1 MAALCIGQTGQR
13 MRLLCPDG
21 SELELSV
28 ARLVHASADAVDI
41 AAQRESLVALLQK
54 NISRQAELVREI
66 DPAALWTAVQPS
78 GGSCEIEALA
88 RAVFGEDATPL
99 HEAAVLAALVADHV
113 YFKLH
118 GRVFLAHTAGQVE
131 EQKQK
136 KLQKLERQRFITRSI
151 AWLQSALAGRE
162 VALDE
167 ATACIELLKDFA
179 ALGRESPAWG
189 ESREIF
195 HGAGISDQRQCFDL
209 LVRLGIFDP
218 DENLLLRRHGI
229 SHTWPPEV
237 MEQVEGIGA
246 GAICAAVN
254 DPGRRDLTQQ
264 YACAIDESFT
274 RDVDDAISFRFDG
287 SILELGIHITDVAA
301 FVPAATP
308 IDAQAARRGAS
319 LYLPEAK
326 IPMLP
331 PALSE
336 NIASFRVGERSP
348 ALSFIARINADG
360 EILDY
365 CIARSVIRI
374 AERLSYG
381 DADAAIAGGG
391 DMARLHRF
399 AQALRERR
407 LRGGAISFV
416 MPELQVR
423 VDRSHEITL
432 KLRDRE
438 TPGQAL
444 VAECMILANHCAARY
459 FEENRQPGLFRRQ
472 SEPVERLLGSEAPS
486 LFTMFLQRRML
497 RRVEVSTAPGP
508 HCSLGL
514 RGYTSI
520 TSPLRK
526 YLDLVMQ
533 RQLVSLL
540 QGDTAAYTRRELN
553 DISCALQPVLTRTAL
568 VENERWRYWILK
580 AMKNQAVSRLEALV
594 LDRNHGYYELLL
606 TRFMLNAPIKEQD
619 AGELSPGSTAMV
631 EVVHIDPFTGSIQ
644 LKVAQ
649 QEQPGKED

>member
-1 MAALCIGQTGQR
+1 MAAICIGQTGQR

-21 SELELSV
+21 SELELSE
-28 ARLVHASADAVDI
+28 ARLVHATGDAVDI
-41 AAQRESLVALLQK
+41 SASRESLVALLQDTMA
-54 NISRQAELVREI
+54 RQEELAREI
-66 DPAALWTAVQPS
+66 DPAKLWTAINSP
-78 GGSCEIEALA
+78 GASCEVPALA
-88 RAVFGEDATPL
+88 RAAFGETATAL
-99 HEAAVLAALVADHV
+99 HEAALISTLVADHV

-118 GRVFLAHTAGQVE
+118 GRVFMAHTAGQVE
-131 EQKQK
+131 AQKQK
-136 KLQKLERQRFITRSI
+136 KLQKLERERFISHST
-151 AWLQSALAGRE
+151 AWLQTALTGHE
-162 VALDE
+162 VNIEDGA
-167 ATACIELLKDFA
+167 ACIALLKNYT
-179 ALGRESPAWG
+179 ALGRESPIWS

-195 HGAGISDQRQCFDL
+195 HIVGINDQRQCFDL

-229 SHTWPPEV
+229 SHEWPPAV
-237 MEQVEGIGA
+237 MDQIEGIGA

-274 RDVDDAISFRFDG
+274 RDVDDAISFRFDDTV
-287 SILELGIHITDVAA
+287 LELGIHITDVSA

-308 IDAQAARRGAS
+308 IDAEAARRGTS
-319 LYLPEAK
+319 LYLPETK

-348 ALSFIARINADG
+348 ALSFIARITADG

-365 CIARSVIRI
+365 CIVRSVIRI
-374 AERLSYG
+374 AERLTYT
-381 DADAAIAGGG
+381 DADEAIAAGS

-407 LRGGAISFV
+407 LRAGGICFL

-423 VDRSHEITL
+423 VDRSHDITL

-438 TPGQAL
+438 TPGQVL
-444 VAECMILANHCAARY
+444 VSECMILANYCAARY

-472 SEPVERLLGSEAPS
+472 AEPVERVLGAEAPS
-486 LFTMFLQRRML
+486 LFDLFLQRRLL
-497 RRVEVSTAPGP
+497 RRVEVTTAPGP
-508 HCSLGL
+508 HSTLGL
-514 RGYTSI
+514 RSYTSI

-540 QGDTAAYTRRELN
+540 LGGPAAYTRHELY
-553 DISCALQPVLTRTAL
+553 DITSALQPILTRTAL
-568 VENERWRYWILK
+568 VENGRWRYWILK
-580 AMKNQAVSRLEALV
+580 AMKGRTGSSLDALV
-594 LDRNHGYYELLL
+594 LEKNHGYYELLIIE
-606 TRFMLNAPIKEQD
+606 FMLNVHIKETA
-619 AGELSPGSTAMV
+619 AGVLAPGSTVA
-631 EVVHIDPFTGSIQ
+631 VVLENTDPFTGNIQ
-644 LKVAQ
+644 LRVADRVQ
-649 QEQPGKED
+649 